1 TYTTLFRSARGR
13 PARPTTHRAKAETPI
28 RPTAAASLRL
38 KHLRLLTQGRPG
50 RRPGLPAVEPGCF
63 ALRSTR
69 AREATGVLGKRA
81 GILIAATALAGCAAD
96 MGQAPAFERG
106 EDIAARQCSACHA
119 VTLTDTSTDPRAPH
133 LRDLYKRYAIEDLRR
148 AFL

>member
-1 TYTTLFRSARGR
+1 
-13 PARPTTHRAKAETPI
+13 
-28 RPTAAASLRL
+28 
-38 KHLRLLTQGRPG
+38 
-50 RRPGLPAVEPGCF
+50 
-63 ALRSTR
+63 
-69 AREATGVLGKRA
+69 
-81 GILIAATALAGCAAD
+81 

-148 AFL
+148 AFLNGVHIGDPDMPTFRLSPDEVEALLTYLRTLNPCTQPASDAEAMKRCFAPL